1 VVLVIT
7 TGCDDQFGPTHW
19 VARPDTVDLFSLTR
33 AEYLKLP
40 AGFDMLHGDNGQPVT
55 IEEPG
60 ASGNWDFALT
70 EVGGRLSLL
79 PAGAIAELGDTRSGI
94 ARLPGAV
101 FESVTEVPR
110 DRSLYQDTVPVEL
123 EAGMVYAVRSR
134 HYYLYAGQNC
144 SSYGILTPI
153 SINEEDGTLRF
164 AFMRNP
170 NCNDISMVPPK
181 AK

>member
-7 TGCDDQFGPTHW
+7 TGCDDQFGPGHW
-19 VARPDTVDLFSLTR
+19 VAKPDTVDLFSLKR

-40 AGFDMLHGDNGQPVT
+40 SGFDMLDGVQVT

-70 EVGGRLSLL
+70 EVGGRLALL

-110 DRSLYQDTVPVEL
+110 NRSLYQDTVPVEL

-134 HYYLYAGQNC
+134 HYYLVSQNC

-153 SINEEDGTLRF
+153 TINEDEGTLRF